1 MTGTGHGSSAP
12 RTIAVG
18 ILAMLAFCGAA
29 RAPEPHAASPGSG
42 SGALDLLVGSD
53 DGQLTWL
60 RRDEVRW

>member
-29 RAPEPHAASPGSG
+29 RAPEPHAASLGSE
-42 SGALDLLVGSD
+42 ATAVGRV
-53 DGQLTWL
+53 LAT
-60 RRDEVRW
+60 R